1 MKLFKWHL
9 IDDIELRCYENGLV
23 RDLKRRLDIAEKTSW
38 ERYLKIEKLENE
50 IEKLNNNINELE
62 KIVSLDFNYVN
73 NDLSDNFVLGIRNE
87 AKFIY
92 RELQELKG
100 ADKE

>member
-38 ERYLKIEKLENE
+38 ERYLKIEKLE
-50 IEKLNNNINELE
+50 KELE
-62 KIVSLDFNYVN
+62 WYKNHQKIEVKNLG
-73 NDLSDNFVLGIRNE
+73 SD
-87 AKFIY
+87 K
-92 RELQELKG
+92 
-100 ADKE
+100 